1 MDPEVIL
8 KRFTQEE
15 SKEQDEDKA
24 GPSALKESDWRQMDR
39 LIRSA
44 IKDKGAKELKEAL
57 TAKEKHKKR
66 GKPLDLQQREEYH
79 GGAVFWSPRKIR
91 EARARETVKQRE
103 EHEEQLAKANRKE
116 LAAAAK
122 LYREQ
127 QAQERRVA
135 REAAK
140 VVREREKAEK
150 EAARAA
156 RIEAQNTKRAS
167 QTAQKGKRKTSGPP
181 PSKHKR
187 QRRSGGSAAV
197 AASPEATPA
206 APPKGGYCI

>member
-1 MDPEVIL
+1 SLHQLQV
-8 KRFTQEE
+8 QN
-15 SKEQDEDKA
+15 
-24 GPSALKESDWRQMDR
+24 
-39 LIRSA
+39 
-44 IKDKGAKELKEAL
+44 ELLYHENDGLREAL

-197 AASPEATPA
+197 AASPEAAPA
-206 APPKGGYCI
+206 APPKVNSRGRTINLPRKYK